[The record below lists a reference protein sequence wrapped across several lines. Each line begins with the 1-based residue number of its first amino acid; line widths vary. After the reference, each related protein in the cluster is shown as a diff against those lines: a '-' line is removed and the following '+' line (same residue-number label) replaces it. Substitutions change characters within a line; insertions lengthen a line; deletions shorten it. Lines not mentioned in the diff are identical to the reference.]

1 VSSKRDY
8 YEVLGVPRG
17 ASEDELRRAY
27 RGKARQ
33 YHPDI
38 NKEPEAEE
46 RFKEVNEAYEIL
58 SDADKRARYDRFGHA
73 GVQGNGSGAG
83 YGGGFGFGSPFE
95 DIFESFFGD
104 MGGATT
110 ARRPRAGRNLRTS
123 LTISF
128 EEAVFG
134 CTKEIEVQRA
144 EPCTVCGGSGAK
156 PGTSP
161 VRCKTCNGSGKVRDV
176 RNAPFGL
183 GSFVNVTPCPTCG
196 GSGEEITTPCEA
208 CNGAKM
214 VPNTRRLSINIP
226 PGVDDGVGIR
236 LSGEGELGAL
246 GGPPGDLH
254 VYIQVRP
261 HEYFVRQGNDIFLEL
276 GINVAQA
283 ALGDKVT
290 VPTLDGE
297 EELKV
302 PAGTQTGDMLRI
314 KGRGVPHLRRSGR
327 GDQQVVLTVQT
338 PTKLTERQRELFEE
352 LGGTLGK
359 EIIAQSER
367 GFLDRVRE
375 ALGL

>member
-1 VSSKRDY
+1 
-8 YEVLGVPRG
+8 VPRG
-17 ASEDELRRAY
+17 ASEDELKRAY
-27 RGKARQ
+27 RTKAREN
-33 YHPDI
+33 HPDV
-38 NKEPEAEE
+38 NKEPGAEQ
-46 RFKEVNEAYEIL
+46 RFKEVNEAYQIL

-73 GVQGNGSGAG
+73 GVESNGGAG
-83 YGGGFGFGSPFE
+83 YGGFGFGGASPFE

-104 MGGATT
+104 MAGATT
-110 ARRPRAGRNLRTS
+110 SRRPRGGRNLRTS

-144 EPCTVCGGSGAK
+144 EPCTTCGGSGAK

-161 VRCKTCNGSGKVRDV
+161 VRCRTCNGTGKVRDV

-196 GSGEEITTPCEA
+196 GSGEEITTPCPA
-208 CNGAKM
+208 CAGAKM

-226 PGVDDGVGIR
+226 AGVDDGVAIR
-236 LSGEGELGAL
+236 LSGEGELGGY

-254 VYIQVRP
+254 VYISVRP
-261 HEYFVRQGNDIFLEL
+261 HQFFVRQGNQVILEL

-283 ALGDKVT
+283 ALGDAVT
-290 VPTLDGE
+290 VPTLDGD
-297 EELKV
+297 EELAI
-302 PAGTQTGDMLRI
+302 PAGTQTGDVLRL
-314 KGRGVPHLRRSGR
+314 KGRGVPYLRRNGR
-327 GDQQVVLTVQT
+327 GDQQIVVTVQT
-338 PTKLTERQRELFEE
+338 PTKLTDQQRTLFEE
-352 LGGTLGK
+352 LGETLGK